1 MPRYFIDVTDGDRV
15 YRDQSGSIMPDVSQA
30 RSEAVDTLVDL
41 FRRDLYGRD
50 ERTASTVIRN
60 SLGQIVYE
68 ATLAFRVMKIT

>member
-15 YRDQSGSIMPDVSQA
+15 FRDQSGSVVPGVAQV
-30 RSEAVDTLVDL
+30 RNEAIDSLIDL
-41 FRRDLYGRD
+41 FRHDLYGRD

-68 ATLAFRVMKIT
+68 ATLAFKVVKST